1 MLPSSEE
8 DKNPKEPLSAAQRQ
22 QKHRQKHREIIDGA
36 SQPSLLDQ
44 AKQELTDQIDLNL
57 QQVLAQDKFKGHLSS
72 VEIVKL
78 QNWISNHRQKI
89 RREEQ
94 ENIRREQLQ

>member
-8 DKNPKEPLSAAQRQ
+8 DKSPKDPLTAAQRQ
-22 QKHRQKHREIIDGA
+22 QKHRQRHRELADGA
-36 SQPSLLDQ
+36 GQPSLLDQ
-44 AKQELTDQIDLNL
+44 AKQELADQIDLNL
-57 QQVLAQDKFKGHLSS
+57 QQLLALEKFKGHLSS
-72 VEIVKL
+72 AEIVKL